1 MFWWHILFLDYILI
15 SSWLVVVIFDD
26 FIKDKLSVIIISP
39 SVILSYELLDNRNYY
54 YFKVEGEEVLSID
67 LWLYVYN
74 IFLMIIW
81 LVIDYCCCFCLC
93 INICCCIL
101 SLLMVNLNSWLLQ
114 LIVNSSPCGQNKWG
128 EDSPIFIIS
137 SSSVIREERGGGVGK
152 IF

>member
-67 LWLYVYN
+67 LWLYVYI

-101 SLLMVNLNSWLLQ
+101 SLLMVNLKIWLLQ
-114 LIVNSSPCGQNKWG
+114 LIFNSSLCGSKK
-128 EDSPIFIIS
+128 
-137 SSSVIREERGGGVGK
+137 RGGYLFLK
-152 IF
+152 ITNCIIQPLVKVRWF